1 MLSHHVSMEEQWLLP
16 EVKLLTEGV
25 VVMEKRGGRY
35 KRRESM
41 AKSTSYVKPVS

>member
-1 MLSHHVSMEEQWLLP
+1 MLSHHISMKEQWLLP

-41 AKSTSYVKPVS
+41 AKSTSYVKTVS